1 MRIEALRH
9 FFALCTVINYVI
21 LIVWFLAIAFAR
33 VPISRL
39 HRRFFDLPVDKFNS
53 INYLG
58 ISFYKIGILLFNL
71 VPYLVLWIMAE

>member
-1 MRIEALRH
+1 MSMEALRH
-9 FFALCTVINYVI
+9 SLAWCTVINYII
-21 LIVWFLAIAFAR
+21 LIIWFLAIVFAR

-39 HRRFFDLPVDKFNS
+39 HGRFFDLPVDKFNS

-71 VPYLVLWIMAE
+71 VPYLALRIMM